1 MPARTPALVAVPLA
15 LLLAACG
22 GATTGTRGG
31 GTPAASP
38 TATGLSKADYLSR
51 SEDVCA
57 RANANL
63 PAPPNAHDPASVDD
77 YFTLLEV
84 TISAATD
91 QLTLLAHRQP
101 DRAELDRMFLTP
113 LQGQVKGIT
122 AFAPR
127 LEAALKSGPAAV
139 RALGGPTLPAA
150 DLAAMRAYGFK
161 ACVKS
166 ADTSS

>member
-1 MPARTPALVAVPLA
+1 MPARTPTLVAVPLA

-22 GATTGTRGG
+22 GGTGTRGG

-63 PAPPNAHDPASVDD
+63 PAPPASRDAASLD
-77 YFTLLEV
+77 QYFTAFEI
-84 TISAATD
+84 TINAAAD
-91 QLTLLAHRQP
+91 QLTLLAERQP
-101 DRAELDRMFLTP
+101 DRVELDRMFLTP
-113 LQGQVKGIT
+113 LQGQVKGLT

-127 LEAALKSGPAAV
+127 LEAAVKSGPAAV

-161 ACVKS
+161 ACVES
-166 ADTSS
+166 AHTGS